1 MPSQTNGS
9 VAAPVR
15 SKDSLGCVS
24 NRLLKD
30 FELDAG
36 EFKFYRKCTR
46 NGPLS
51 SVATPAS
58 DRGMLVGVSLKTG
71 HHRRVISG
79 RHQASQHFGRD
90 SVYLRDFSDDYQ
102 ADMYGA
108 FDFVL
113 MELSTESI
121 AKALDERQGAKPR
134 GFATPLVREDP
145 VLGHFAQIL
154 ALTLEGPG
162 KASPLFVEQL
172 GTAIATYVVDQ
183 YAGPSGAPTRSKR
196 RLSRAQEARAKE
208 MLLAEADGN
217 ISIEEIAAACNLSRS
232 YFISAFR
239 ETTHCTPHQW
249 LIQQRIAR
257 ARGLLVSSDAS
268 LAEIAVACGFS
279 DQSHFS
285 RMFSQIVGVPP
296 GTWRRSQ

>member
-1 MPSQTNGS
+1 
-9 VAAPVR
+9 
-15 SKDSLGCVS
+15 LGCVS

-30 FELDAG
+30 FELDTG

-113 MELSTESI
+113 MELSTASI
-121 AKALDERQGAKPR
+121 AKALDERKGFKPG

-154 ALTLEGPG
+154 ALTFEGPG

-172 GTAIATYVVDQ
+172 GAAITTYVVDQ
-183 YAGPSGAPTRSKR
+183 YAGPSSAPTSAKR

-217 ISIEEIAAACNLSRS
+217 ISIEEIASACNLSRS

-257 ARGLLVSSDAS
+257 ARELLVSSDAS